1 MTFNPVAALNVIECK
16 ELISKESPNAIDLG
30 SQTPSINNNFIKNLI
45 STNKHLTKIQKV
57 NLNEL
62 SNNMKFSTK
71 DFITKIGFN
80 NYNSIDL
87 NGAYESFKFDLNKD
101 ICTAYDF
108 NSKGCKNFMAGSSGI
123 SYPVA
128 PDNQTIIAIIN
139 SFIS

>member
-1 MTFNPVAALNVIECK
+1 MTFNPVAALNVIQCK

-87 NGAYESFKFDLNKD
+87 ILNM
-101 ICTAYDF
+101 IL
-108 NSKGCKNFMAGSSGI
+108 
-123 SYPVA
+123 
-128 PDNQTIIAIIN
+128 
-139 SFIS
+139 